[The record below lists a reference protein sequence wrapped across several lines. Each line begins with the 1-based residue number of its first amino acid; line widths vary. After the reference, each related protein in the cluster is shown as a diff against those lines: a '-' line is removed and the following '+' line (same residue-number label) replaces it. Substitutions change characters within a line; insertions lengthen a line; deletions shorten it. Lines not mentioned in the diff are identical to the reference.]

1 MSRGDSNP
9 RRVIVL
15 GSTGSIGVSA
25 LDVVASLD
33 ASDQPGPR
41 FDVVGLAAGRRGET
55 LESQAAR
62 FGVTDVAVADPAAA
76 SAISANRRVRSG
88 AQAAVELVRD
98 VARPG
103 DLVVAAMVGAAGIPA
118 VLAAIEAGAD
128 VALANKEALVAAG
141 AIVMPAA
148 TAAGVEILPVD
159 SEHAALH
166 QCLRSGR
173 GDAEVAR
180 LVLTASGGPFRTWDA
195 DRIRRATVAEALAHP
210 TWEMG
215 RKVTID
221 SASMM
226 NKGLELIE
234 AHWLFGVD
242 ADRLDAIVHPQSIVH
257 SFVEFV
263 DGSTIAQLSPP
274 DMRMPIQYAMC
285 HPIRVPG
292 CAPSIDWT
300 TFSDLVFEQVDH
312 DRFPAIGLAL
322 DAIRRGGTAGATF
335 NAANETAVEA
345 FLAER
350 IPFGRIGELVAEALA
365 DLPVREVTTFDDV
378 EHADAAAR
386 DWVRRR
392 LEIPRPMPS
401 HAPAPGGPSKTSD

>member
-1 MSRGDSNP
+1 MSVVDRPS

-33 ASDQPGPR
+33 AAESAGPR
-41 FDVVGLAAGRRGET
+41 FEVIGLAAGTRAAD
-55 LESQAAR
+55 LEAQAAR
-62 FGVTDVAVADPAAA
+62 FDVRDLALAAPGASDAVASSRRLRTGPDAATT
-76 SAISANRRVRSG
+76 
-88 AQAAVELVRD
+88 LVREI
-98 VARPG
+98 ARPG

-118 VLAAIEAGAD
+118 VLAAIEAGCD
-128 VALANKEALVAAG
+128 VALANKETLVAAG

-148 TAAGVEILPVD
+148 AAAGVAILPVD

-166 QCLRSGR
+166 QCLRSGH
-173 GDAEVAR
+173 GPDEVRR

-195 DRIRRATVAEALAHP
+195 ERMRVATVDAALDHP
-210 TWEMG
+210 TWAMG

-234 AHWLFGVD
+234 AHWLFGID

-257 SFVEFV
+257 SFVEFA
-263 DGSTIAQLSPP
+263 DGSTLAQLSPP

-285 HPIRVPG
+285 HPERVPG
-292 CAPSIDWT
+292 CAPTLDWAGLRE
-300 TFSDLVFEQVDH
+300 LVFEPVDH
-312 DRFPAIGLAL
+312 DRFPAIRIAL
-322 DAIRRGGTAGATF
+322 EAIRRGGTAGAIL
-335 NAANETAVEA
+335 NAANEVAVEA

-350 IPFGRIGELVAEALA
+350 IPFGRLAELVAEAIAELPIDPVTDLA
-365 DLPVREVTTFDDV
+365 NVQA
-378 EHADAAAR
+378 ADAAAR
-386 DWVRRR
+386 DWVRHR
-392 LEIPRPMPS
+392 LD
-401 HAPAPGGPSKTSD
+401 SDVAASRG

>member
-1 MSRGDSNP
+1 
-9 RRVIVL
+9 VIVL

-33 ASDQPGPR
+33 TSAHAGPR
-41 FDVVGLAAGRRGET
+41 FQIVGLAAGRRGDVLET
-55 LESQAAR
+55 QAAR
-62 FGVTDVAVADPAAA
+62 FGVIDVAVADPGA
-76 SAISANRRVRSG
+76 SGAIDACRRIRSG
-88 AQAAVELVRD
+88 PDAAVDLVRE

-118 VLAAIEAGAD
+118 VLAAIDAGAD
-128 VALANKEALVAAG
+128 IALANKETLVAAG

-148 TAAGVEILPVD
+148 AAAGVRIIPVD

-173 GDAEVAR
+173 GDSEVAR

-195 DRIRRATVAEALAHP
+195 ERIRNADVSAALAHP

-285 HPIRVPG
+285 HPARVPG
-292 CAPSIDWT
+292 CAPSLDWAS
-300 TFSDLVFEQVDH
+300 FRDLVFEPVDH
-312 DRFPAIGLAL
+312 DRFPAIGLSL

-335 NAANETAVEA
+335 NAANEAAVEA

-350 IPFGRIGELVAEALA
+350 IPFGRISELVADAMAALPSGVA
-365 DLPVREVTTFDDV
+365 TGLDDV

-386 DWVRRR
+386 DWVRSR
-392 LEIPRPMPS
+392 I
-401 HAPAPGGPSKTSD
+401 APGRRMSAESTSNPSGSSATN

>member
-1 MSRGDSNP
+1 MTRDLSTP

-25 LDVVASLD
+25 LDVVEALE
-33 ASDQPGPR
+33 ASDHPGPR
-41 FDVVGLAAGRRGET
+41 FEIVGLAAGRRGDT

-62 FGVTDVAVADPAAA
+62 FGVKDVAIADPGAVRHLDA
-76 SAISANRRVRSG
+76 SRRVRSG
-88 AQAAVELVRD
+88 PESAVALVRD
-98 VARPG
+98 LARPG

-118 VLAAIEAGAD
+118 VLASIEAGAD
-128 VALANKEALVAAG
+128 VALANKETLVAAG

-148 TAAGVEILPVD
+148 AAAGVEVIPVD

-173 GDAEVAR
+173 GDAEISK
-180 LVLTASGGPFRTWDA
+180 LVLTASGGPFRTWTA
-195 DRIRRATVAEALAHP
+195 DRIREADVAAALAHP

-234 AHWLFGVD
+234 EHWLFGVD

-263 DGSTIAQLSPP
+263 DGSTLAQLSPP

-285 HPIRVPG
+285 HPARVPG
-292 CAPSIDWT
+292 CAPSLDWST
-300 TFSDLVFEQVDH
+300 LGELVFEPVDH

-322 DAIRRGGTAGATF
+322 DAIRRGGTAGAIF
-335 NAANETAVEA
+335 NAANEAAVEA

-350 IPFGRIGELVAEALA
+350 IPFGRISDLVAEAMGTLDA
-365 DLPVREVTTFDDV
+365 GTVTSLDDV

-386 DWVRRR
+386 DWVRMR
-392 LEIPRPMPS
+392 LDASDPTIAPTTSTRHGTGPRS
-401 HAPAPGGPSKTSD
+401 